1 MLMIKMKAN
10 SLSLVAEEEAVLAC
24 DLVPGKD
31 EFKKTSLNRLKV
43 TEVSLFFWKEVLP
56 KL

>member
-1 MLMIKMKAN
+1 MLMTKMKAN

-43 TEVSLFFWKEVLP
+43 TEVSLFFWKDFLP

>member
-1 MLMIKMKAN
+1 MLMTKMKAN
-10 SLSLVAEEEAVLAC
+10 SLSLVAEDEAVLAC

-31 EFKKTSLNRLKV
+31 EFKKTSLDRLKV

>member
-1 MLMIKMKAN
+1 MLIVKMKAN

-31 EFKKTSLNRLKV
+31 EFKKTSLTRLKV

>member
-1 MLMIKMKAN
+1 MLMTKMKAN

-43 TEVSLFFWKEVLP
+43 TKVSLFFWKEVLP

>member
-1 MLMIKMKAN
+1 MIKMKAN

-31 EFKKTSLNRLKV
+31 EFEKKTSLNRLKV
-43 TEVSLFFWKEVLP
+43 TEVPLFFWKDAFP